1 MLKIVRNIFNYS
13 NFNCFIFFFFS
24 LKGFFIS
31 LNIVSSISFWWEKTP
46 YYNYKKLFSFIKS
59 VFFLR
64 MWLCEMHG
72 QVQETFFHFM
82 LVSKKFTRQTK
93 SAVMLSYDKFLFYTI
108 STVIPEYRNFF
119 SFTLNQQ
126 SPQSMEVSSILWL
139 DQKSSQNVVRLFLGE
154 YMKYFQ
160 GWFFLF
166 LSLVGGKFY
175 PEIWNGFRLAADKFL
190 P

>member
-1 MLKIVRNIFNYS
+1 MLYFL
-13 NFNCFIFFFFS
+13 FFS
-24 LKGFFIS
+24 LKRFLIS

-46 YYNYKKLFSFIKS
+46 YYNYKKLFSLIKS

-64 MWLCEMHG
+64 IWLCEMNG

-93 SAVMLSYDKFLFYTI
+93 SAVMLSYEKFLFYTV
-108 STVIPEYRNFF
+108 STVILEYKNFF

-126 SPQSMEVSSILWL
+126 SSRSMEVSSILWL

-154 YMKYFQ
+154 YLKYFQ
-160 GWFFLF
+160 DLLFLF
-166 LSLVGGKFY
+166 FGLVGGNFY
-175 PEIWNGFRLAADKFL
+175 PEI
-190 P
+190 